1 MYQRILILGFLSI
14 FALLSI
20 SVVPQTGAL
29 MINVGT
35 IEKMEGI
42 IWVGIYDSEDNFLIK
57 EKAIVE
63 GFQVNP
69 DGSQD
74 HYLRCS
80 FPQLRY
86 GTYAI
91 ALFHDI
97 NSNGEL
103 DTNFIG
109 IPTEPYGFSGMVHS
123 KWRLPRF
130 QEVQFNFNQSEL
142 SLEIELKEW

>member
-1 MYQRILILGFLSI
+1 MYQRVLFIGLLSI
-14 FALLSI
+14 FAFLSF
-20 SVVPQTGAL
+20 SVTAEKGELV
-29 MINVGT
+29 IKVGT

-42 IWVGIYDSEDNFLIK
+42 IWIGIYDSEDHFMIQ

-69 DGSQD
+69 DGTKETVLS
-74 HYLRCS
+74 CS
-80 FPQLRY
+80 FPQLEY

-97 NSNGEL
+97 NSNGAL

-109 IPTEPYGFSGMVHS
+109 LPTEPYGFSGMIQS
-123 KWRLPRF
+123 KWRLPKF
-130 QEVQFNFNQSEL
+130 NEVQFNFNQSEL
-142 SLEIELKEW
+142 LLEIELEEW